1 MNNPYHN
8 RPDHSFWKKAVFE
21 QQDALSPVVA
31 KAFKVAPDDR
41 LVTAGSCFAQN
52 LGRHLREYEG
62 VTFHQAEPLLPD
74 DPFFSARTGNV
85 YTALQLLQL
94 FEECQSG
101 EVDPAC
107 AVQRRDRLYVDVH
120 RPYMQP
126 EGFATAQDVIDARA
140 THLEAVREMLTTA
153 GVFVFTLGLTEAW
166 HDTTTGR
173 ALPVCPGLYTDDSAL
188 KYHFHNYSYAE
199 VDAAMDRFT
208 AGLAAVNPTAKI
220 LLTVSPVPLTA
231 TYTDDHVLVATMHS
245 KSVLR
250 VVCSSQTERHAN
262 TYYFPSY
269 EMISNPYTVGS
280 PYAPDNLR
288 SIEAGAI
295 SEVMAFF
302 EQAYLDKPASGTATQ
317 DAEVMCDEVEIER
330 SMGF

>member
-1 MNNPYHN
+1 
-8 RPDHSFWKKAVFE
+8 
-21 QQDALSPVVA
+21 VA
-31 KAFKVAPDDR
+31 KAFIVGPEDR

-52 LGRHLREYEG
+52 LGRHLRDYDG
-62 VTFHQAEPLLPD
+62 VSYHQAEPLLPD
-74 DPFFSARTGNV
+74 DPVFSARTGNV

-101 EVDPAC
+101 KVDPAC
-107 AVQRRDRLYVDVH
+107 AVLRRDGRYVDIH
-120 RPYMQP
+120 RPYMDPQ
-126 EGFATAQDVIDARA
+126 GYATAQEVIDARA
-140 THLEAVREMLTTA
+140 AHLEAVREMFATA
-153 GVFVFTLGLTEAW
+153 GVFVFTLGLTESW
-166 HDTTTGR
+166 HDTATGR
-173 ALPVCPGLYTDDSAL
+173 ALPVCPGLYSDDETL

-208 AGLAAVNPTAKI
+208 EGFSAVNPTAKI

-262 TYYFPSY
+262 SYYFPSY
-269 EMISNPYTVGS
+269 EMISNPYTAGT

-288 SIEAGAI
+288 SIVRPAI
-295 SEVMAFF
+295 GQVMAFF
-302 EQAYLDKPASGTATQ
+302 EQAYPGDSTNSSADQ
-317 DAEVMCDEVEIER
+317 DDEVMCDEVEIER

>member
-8 RPDHSFWKKAVFE
+8 RPEHSFWKKAVFE
-21 QQDALSPVVA
+21 RQDAIEPVMA
-31 KAFKVAPDDR
+31 KAFTVGPDDR

-52 LGRHLREYEG
+52 LGRHLRDSTGASY
-62 VTFHQAEPLLPD
+62 HQAEPLLPD
-74 DPFFSARTGNV
+74 DPVFSARTGNV

-107 AVQRRDRLYVDVH
+107 AIERRDGRYVDIH
-120 RPYMQP
+120 RPYMDPQ
-126 EGFATAQDVIDARA
+126 GYATAQEVIDARA
-140 THLEAVREMLTTA
+140 IHLEAVRAMFATA

-166 HDTTTGR
+166 QDTATGR
-173 ALPVCPGLYTDDSAL
+173 VLPVCPGLYSDDDSL

-199 VDAAMDRFT
+199 VDTAMDHFT
-208 AGLAAVNPTAKI
+208 QGFSAINPDAKI

-231 TYTDDHVLVATMHS
+231 TYTEDHVLVATMHS
-245 KSVLR
+245 KSILR
-250 VVCSSQTERHAN
+250 VVCSSQTERQAN

-269 EMISNPYTVGS
+269 EMISNPYTAGT

-288 SIEAGAI
+288 SIMRPPI
-295 SEVMAFF
+295 NQVMAFF
-302 EQAYLDKPASGTATQ
+302 EQEYLGKNPSDPGTQET
-317 DAEVMCDEVEIER
+317 EVMCDEVEIER